1 MNSEKIIEIK
11 KALQDHS
18 IEKLKYQDG
27 IKIKEI
33 DFIDILTLINE
44 LESENERLRL
54 ERDVLIG
61 KKIVEKQKHD
71 KAIIM
76 KIDIQKQLKN
86 RIAELEKENGE
97 LKEHVTEVEKGIIN
111 IAKERNKKDELA
123 SKFIDS
129 YNDSL
134 KQFAEKLKAKYGK
147 SCSEY
152 YPMLIEMTS
161 DDIDELLKE
170 CEK

>member
-1 MNSEKIIEIK
+1 MNSEKVKEIK

-27 IKIKEI
+27 IKIKEL

-44 LESENERLRL
+44 LESENEWLRL

-86 RIAELEKENGE
+86 RLAELEDKIENGTLVE
-97 LKEHVTEVEKGIIN
+97 FNKPFYSNQFNAWCIYLKDGDYIKSLCLTKEQAEEYQKKSQEKQ
-111 IAKERNKKDELA
+111 E
-123 SKFIDS
+123 
-129 YNDSL
+129 
-134 KQFAEKLKAKYGK
+134 
-147 SCSEY
+147 
-152 YPMLIEMTS
+152 
-161 DDIDELLKE
+161 
-170 CEK
+170 